1 MDIKFAALLAVALVA
16 AFAAGWVFAISLMVF
31 RGVI

>member
-1 MDIKFAALLAVALVA
+1 MDTKFAALLAVALVA
-16 AFAAGWVFAISLMVF
+16 AFVAGWVFAISLMTL